1 MRFILV
7 LVTRQ
12 NSSQEP
18 SEAVGKLAIVHDE
31 SKRQI
36 INTASA
42 PKLSLIAAVVEE
54 LAGDIESK
62 EITTTVSDR
71 AVTFDWVLSMDE
83 LCGTE
88 FAFDGVLNIYAVKR
102 ILSGE
107 EVENESGKDTIFLE
121 SDAWASY
128 WSYYAQAGHL
138 RFPSPHASMDFND
151 RARRWLQIGPQAG
164 PRNEDVDM
172 AGNDFSEPLVPRIR
186 MGVNKKGK
194 PSKHP
199 SRLDV
204 LKNMFDAFVN
214 RPLAY
219 IFQAHGA

>member
-71 AVTFDWVLSMDE
+71 AVTFYWVLSMDE

-121 SDAWASY
+121 SDAWASVLG
-128 WSYYAQAGHL
+128 W
-138 RFPSPHASMDFND
+138 PSAVPKPHASVDFND
-151 RARRWLQIGPQAG
+151 RVRRWLQIGPQAG

>member
-62 EITTTVSDR
+62 EITTT
-71 AVTFDWVLSMDE
+71 
-83 LCGTE
+83 G
-88 FAFDGVLNIYAVKR
+88 G
-102 ILSGE
+102 
-107 EVENESGKDTIFLE
+107 
-121 SDAWASY
+121 
-128 WSYYAQAGHL
+128 Q
-138 RFPSPHASMDFND
+138 
-151 RARRWLQIGPQAG
+151 RARKTGGQ
-164 PRNEDVDM
+164 
-172 AGNDFSEPLVPRIR
+172 FS
-186 MGVNKKGK
+186 
-194 PSKHP
+194 
-199 SRLDV
+199 
-204 LKNMFDAFVN
+204 
-214 RPLAY
+214 
-219 IFQAHGA
+219 Q